1 MLFDFLYSV
10 ECARKTIIAFF
21 ANSIQ
26 MKVAAI
32 LGAIVAVSL
41 VANYYQYQQA
51 ADRDRQIS
59 ALESQVADLRSEL
72 ATVPKPAKDG
82 DQPAQQQEQQPGELR
97 PPSASPADRP
107 PPSPSSSSS
116 QSIAA
121 VAVRAVVVTDGFF
134 QRTQYEGL
142 VMDITVDIRD
152 GGRGLVLVNTEI
164 PAGVDFQT
172 SARTA
177 VRVAQQHTGA
187 DLSGKDIIF
196 SITSREQAGKEESR
210 LDAVDG
216 PSAGAAMTLL
226 LISELQSKELDGS
239 VLITGTIEPDGTVGP
254 VGGVPEKAIAAGE
267 YGAKLLL
274 VPAGEAV
281 YESQVCEERQEGIFV
296 YRSCTSELKPLS
308 PATEERYGMKV
319 EEVHDISDA
328 LQYF

>member
-1 MLFDFLYSV
+1 
-10 ECARKTIIAFF
+10 
-21 ANSIQ
+21 

-32 LGAIVAVSL
+32 LGVIVAISL

-72 ATVPKPAKDG
+72 ASMPGPAKGDG
-82 DQPAQQQEQQPGELR
+82 QQPQQQPQPGELR
-97 PPSASPADRP
+97 PPSTSPDGGP
-107 PPSPSSSSS
+107 QLSPSPSSSS

-196 SITSREQAGKEESR
+196 SITSREQEEEESR

-226 LISELQSKELDGS
+226 LISELQSKELDDS

-267 YGAKLLL
+267 YGARLLL

-319 EEVHDISDA
+319 EEVNDILDA